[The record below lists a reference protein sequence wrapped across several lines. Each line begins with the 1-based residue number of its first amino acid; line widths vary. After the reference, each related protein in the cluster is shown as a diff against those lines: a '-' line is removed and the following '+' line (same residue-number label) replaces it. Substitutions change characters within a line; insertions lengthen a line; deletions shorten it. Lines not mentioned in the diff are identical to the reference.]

1 MELMIG
7 YHLLL
12 NVQTSFS
19 TTDQVVKEMYLENVA
34 VEELVVVI
42 LLLEEIEVEEIDEWM
57 TEGEQLMM
65 NILYS
70 ILLKTVVIEVN
81 NRH

>member
-1 MELMIG
+1 MIG
-7 YHLLL
+7 YLLLL

-19 TTDQVVKEMYLENVA
+19 TTDQVVKETYLENVV

-57 TEGEQLMM
+57 TEGEQLTM